1 MNNNLI
7 NKISYNIKYI
17 DSIDDFLKKVKTKT
31 VVPYQLEVQP
41 GRIKGDK
48 ICWLTCS
55 YCYGGSSKNTFE
67 KLSPDRYLDL
77 LDQTAKGPNGGIN
90 KIIFAGYA
98 TDPFNYEYIDGLV
111 EKSINLNQIIG
122 VHTKLIKVSS
132 KMLDLLTSRKNKDDY
147 ITVSL
152 DAGDSLTY
160 NKAHN
165 LNPKVKIFERVL
177 ENLENL
183 IKFKKQK
190 NSLIDI
196 SVNYL
201 ITNENS
207 NMETIENCINRLTQI
222 GVDSIRFT
230 FPQSPRGQDHANNPF
245 APLAENK
252 NLILSSV
259 SKKIEM
265 MKENDSNT
273 KLTIFDYDKQI
284 NIEDSRSL
292 PCFARFVFPA
302 ISYDGYLSNCS
313 QSGAV
318 HFRDMSLGNL
328 SNVDFWDAY
337 YDYDLDNFDTYM
349 KNQFDKM
356 KKNDCR
362 CDRKQ
367 HTFNKQFSNL
377 NLENI

>member
-17 DSIDDFLKKVKTKT
+17 DSIHEFLTKVKSKKVI
-31 VVPYQLEVQP
+31 PYQLEVQP

-48 ICWLTCS
+48 ICWLSCS
-55 YCYGGSSKNTFE
+55 YCYGGSSKNTSE
-67 KLSPDRYLDL
+67 KLSPERYIDL
-77 LDQTAKGPNGGIN
+77 LEQTVNGPNGGIN

-122 VHTKLIKVSS
+122 VHTKLIKISD
-132 KMLDLLTSRKNKDDY
+132 KMLKLLTSRKNKDDY

-165 LNPKVKIFERVL
+165 LNPKVKIFDKVL
-177 ENLENL
+177 DNITELVKL
-183 IKFKKQK
+183 KKQK
-190 NSLIDI
+190 KSLIDI

-207 NMETIENCINRLTQI
+207 NLETIERCINKLTKI

-230 FPQSPRGQDHANNPF
+230 FPQSPRGQDHKENPF
-245 APLAENK
+245 APLSKNK
-252 NLILSSV
+252 DLIISTV
-259 SKKIEM
+259 TKKIEDLA
-265 MKENDSNT
+265 NNNINT
-273 KLTIFDYDKQI
+273 RLTIFDYDKQI
-284 NIEDSRSL
+284 NINEPRTL
-292 PCFARFVFPA
+292 PCFARFIFPA

-318 HFRDMSLGNL
+318 HFRNMSLGNL
-328 SNVDFWDAY
+328 SKINFWDAY
-337 YDYDLDNFDTYM
+337 YNYDVDNFDTYM
-349 KNQFDKM
+349 NNQFRKM
-356 KKNDCR
+356 NENDCR

-367 HTFNKQFSNL
+367 HTFNKQFINL
-377 NLENI
+377 NLKNI

>member
-1 MNNNLI
+1 MNNNLL

-17 DSIDDFLKKVKTKT
+17 DSIDDFFTKVKFKK
-31 VVPYQLEVQP
+31 VVPYQLELQP

-55 YCYGGSSKNTFE
+55 YCYGGSSKNTSE
-67 KLSPDRYLDL
+67 KLSHERYLDL
-77 LDQTAKGPNGGIN
+77 LEQTANGPNGGIN
-90 KIIFAGYA
+90 KVIFAGYA
-98 TDPFNYEYIDGLV
+98 TDPLNYEHIDGLV
-111 EKSINLNQIIG
+111 EKSLDLNQIIG
-122 VHTKLIKVSS
+122 VHSKLIKISN
-132 KMLDLLTSRKNKDDY
+132 KMLNMLTSRKNKDDY

-165 LNPKVKIFERVL
+165 LNPKVKIFDKVL
-177 ENLENL
+177 NNIDELVKL
-183 IKFKKQK
+183 KKQK
-190 NSLIDI
+190 KSLIDI

-207 NMETIENCINRLTQI
+207 NLETIESCISKLTKI

-230 FPQSPRGQDHANNPF
+230 FPQSPRGQDHKENPF
-245 APLAENK
+245 APLSKNK
-252 NLILSSV
+252 DLIISTV
-259 SKKIEM
+259 SKKIENP
-265 MKENDSNT
+265 KNDHNT
-273 KLTIFDYDKQI
+273 TRLTIFDYDKQI
-284 NIEDSRSL
+284 NINEPRTL

-318 HFRDMSLGNL
+318 HFRNMSLGNL
-328 SNVDFWDAY
+328 SKTNFWDAY
-337 YDYDLDNFDTYM
+337 YDYDVDNFETYM
-349 KNQFDKM
+349 NNQFTKM

-367 HTFNKQFSNL
+367 HTFNKQFLNFNL
-377 NLENI
+377 KNI